1 MIISYDGTDYHG
13 WQRQPDKKTIQ
24 GVLEAMLFKFKT
36 KKVTVMGAGRTDAG
50 VHALGQTAHFQADL
64 DLNEKELLRAINGQL
79 PPDIRVLSL
88 EKTDKNFHARKSAVS
103 KIYRF
108 RIFNAPHISPF
119 IIRYVLHWPSPLDL
133 EKMQKAA
140 QLFIRKDDFSAFSS
154 NRLLYPVRDVTT
166 SHIDKEDNEI
176 TYTVEASGF
185 LRYMVRT
192 MVGTLLEIG
201 KGKMEPKVIEDLF
214 RKQQRSLSSPTAPAK
229 GLCLIK
235 VNYPD

>member
-24 GVLEAMLFKFKT
+24 GILEAVLFKFRS
-36 KKVTVMGAGRTDAG
+36 KKIHVMGAGRTDAG

-64 DLNEKELLRAINGQL
+64 NLNEKELLRALNGQL

-88 EKTDKNFHARKSAVS
+88 ENVDKNFHARKTAIS
-103 KIYRF
+103 KIYRY

-119 IIRYVLHWPSPLDL
+119 IIRYVLPWPSPLDF
-133 EKMQKAA
+133 EKMQKTA

-154 NRLLYPVRDVTT
+154 NRLLYPVRDVTA

-176 TYTVEASGF
+176 TYTVAASGF
-185 LRYMVRT
+185 LKYMVRT

-201 KGKMEPKVIEDLF
+201 KGKMEPAAIEDLF
-214 RKQQRSLSSPTAPAK
+214 RKKRRSLSSPTAPAK